1 MVQILIHNF
10 LFPFEKQKFIIGPIK
25 IKLKEL
31 NPYEINKTNS
41 DELFTIKLNIRGHFT
56 STKSRIMNI
65 RAFCEDDGLLI

>member
-25 IKLKEL
+25 IKLIEL

-41 DELFTIKLNIRGHFT
+41 DELFTIKLNIRGAFYLHQ
-56 STKSRIMNI
+56 KSNY
-65 RAFCEDDGLLI
+65 EY